1 MRNPPRCSI
10 ARERQAERLSAEG
23 FKSRP
28 ECSHDGLRLQVRVC
42 LERVLVIE
50 IEQARSTIQ
59 QHRVNVAGLLRLRSS
74 QRYRPETSSCNPGQA
89 PQRKRSVAQ
98 VYNLHFGKASAN
110 TRWPALLLELSRAR
124 NAVLRPR
131 RDLPPHADTFHNAAQ
146 HIRSGIEQFSG
157 QPGGGRR
164 APR

>member
-1 MRNPPRCSI
+1 MRNPARCSI
-10 ARERQAERLSAEG
+10 VRERQAERLLAEG
-23 FKSRP
+23 FKGRP
-28 ECSHDGLRLQVRVC
+28 EGSHDGLWLQVRVC

-59 QHRVNVAGLLRLRSS
+59 QHRVNVAGLLRLRNS
-74 QRYRPETSSCNPGQA
+74 QRCRPETSSCHPGQS

-98 VYNLHFGKASAN
+98 AYNLHFGKASAN

-131 RDLPPHADTFHNAAQ
+131 RDLPPHADPFHIAAQ
-146 HIRSGIEQFSG
+146 HIRSAIEQFSG